1 MWSLDNGD
9 APSSIEKRFALPPK
23 LSLASAPPELLLPQ
37 RPTRQPHFPPPAPHP
52 LSLRVG
58 IWSGQFSGT
67 IAGLERSPPPDDSEA
82 TILCGEGRIGGL
94 LTGGSGQSP
103 QTDSTDVTYGTLFY
117 WLLRSVSGPA
127 SPTSS
132 SISPRPRCRDL
143 DRSRKDI
150 NDASGALKG
159 EDVSFLFLSCFRFY
173 RLLSRSSMRGFVVM
187 ALWLPVVGCC
197 LGSSFISLIFLYD

>member
-1 MWSLDNGD
+1 MKRERNICEVQGD
-9 APSSIEKRFALPPK
+9 KVLRGARNRVQIRERKGRRRNEERRRGRGSVIFHKLLP
-23 LSLASAPPELLLPQ
+23 PQ

-67 IAGLERSPPPDDSEA
+67 IAGLERSPPPDDSGA
-82 TILCGEGRIGGL
+82 IILCGEGRIGGL
-94 LTGGSGQSP
+94 LTGGSGQSRR
-103 QTDSTDVTYGTLFY
+103 TDSTDVTYGTPFY

-143 DRSRKDI
+143 DRCRKDI
-150 NDASGALKG
+150 GDASGALKG

-187 ALWLPVVGCC
+187 AL
-197 LGSSFISLIFLYD
+197 

>member
-1 MWSLDNGD
+1 MDNGD
-9 APSSIEKRFALPPK
+9 APSSIEKRFALPLK
-23 LSLASAPPELLLPQ
+23 LSLASAPPELLPPQ
-37 RPTRQPHFPPPAPHP
+37 WPTLQPYFPPPALHP

-58 IWSGQFSGT
+58 IWSGQFPGT
-67 IAGLERSPPPDDSEA
+67 IAVLERSPPPDDSDA

-94 LTGGSGQSP
+94 LTGGSGQSR
-103 QTDSTDVTYGTLFY
+103 QTDFTDVTYGTPFY

-127 SPTSS
+127 STTPS

-150 NDASGALKG
+150 GDASRALRG

-173 RLLSRSSMRGFVVM
+173 RLLSRSFMRGFVVM
-187 ALWLPVVGCC
+187 AL
-197 LGSSFISLIFLYD
+197 